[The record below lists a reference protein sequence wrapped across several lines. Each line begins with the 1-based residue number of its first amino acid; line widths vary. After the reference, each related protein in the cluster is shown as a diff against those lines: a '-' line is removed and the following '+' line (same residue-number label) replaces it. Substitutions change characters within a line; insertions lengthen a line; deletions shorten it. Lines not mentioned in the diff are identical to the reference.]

1 MAATM
6 LNPTPSTT
14 FLSRG
19 TESRLSRPDRCC
31 DGGYDDDDDDF
42 ALLLL
47 LLLLLPGDEGFKHP
61 LPAFSGNGFGLK
73 PITNL
78 GGGAAG
84 TGSLTGVGLSFSFG
98 CSGSGEH
105 SCVKDTD
112 SINDSLEVRR
122 RVRGL
127 FPVIFVPLA
136 SSSLLL
142 APCRLPEQMSSR
154 SVDDRSRA
162 FADGCGRVRRL
173 ATMTNAKQEEFLPAP
188 EPA

>member
-1 MAATM
+1 M

-31 DGGYDDDDDDF
+31 DGGDDDNDDF
-42 ALLLL
+42 A
-47 LLLLLPGDEGFKHP
+47 LLLLLPGDEGFKH
-61 LPAFSGNGFGLK
+61 PAFSGNGFGLK

-78 GGGAAG
+78 GGGTVG

-142 APCRLPEQMSSR
+142 ARCRLPEQMSSR

-173 ATMTNAKQEEFLPAP
+173 ATMTNA
-188 EPA
+188 